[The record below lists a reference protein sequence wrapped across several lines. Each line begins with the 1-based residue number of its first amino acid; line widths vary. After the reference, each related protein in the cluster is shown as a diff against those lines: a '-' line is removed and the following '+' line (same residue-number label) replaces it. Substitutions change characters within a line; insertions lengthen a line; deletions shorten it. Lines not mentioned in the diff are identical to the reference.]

1 MRYHS
6 VPPPTCLLS
15 STGSSQVYVDGTFS
29 VPRTGI
35 LSCGEAIPRVQEDED
50 PFGHLNL
57 DSFGA
62 SQPRASQPIQTQE
75 APSMASKVSELL
87 QAARSIEE
95 EQR

>member
-1 MRYHS
+1 M
-6 VPPPTCLLS
+6 
-15 STGSSQVYVDGTFS
+15 
-29 VPRTGI
+29 
-35 LSCGEAIPRVQEDED
+35 QEDDED

-57 DSFGA
+57 DRFRA
-62 SQPRASQPIQTQE
+62 SQPRAAQPIETQE